1 MATGELVREE
11 PVVRPIRW
19 RLAALRRVP
28 IVPLS
33 IIMFMLLTAV
43 LADVL
48 TPYSPVDISLPERL
62 RPPFWEAGGSLAHPL
77 GTDPM
82 GRDLLT
88 RMIYGARISL
98 LVGLLGLCLGGGVGA
113 VLGLI
118 AGYAGGRVDAF
129 LMRTTDTA
137 LSFPIILL
145 AILLVVIL
153 GGSLFTVVLA
163 VALVLWA
170 RFARVI
176 RGEALSIRARD
187 FVALA
192 RVAGS
197 SPGSAALPASGLG
210 DHRGGVVELSG
221 GWCPT
226 PHPHVGLDDRRGS
239 GLHRQCL
246 VGLIFPG
253 TGHSGDSARLQSLR
267 GLAPRCARSNAA
279 PAVTSALPLGECFN
293 PEIYGR
299 SHAEL
304 AARLQVPD
312 RPRAPRGQPTR
323 RCAGPE

>member
-11 PVVRPIRW
+11 PVVRPVRW

-33 IIMFMLLTAV
+33 IIIFMLLTAV

-98 LVGLLGLCLGGGVGA
+98 LVGLLGLGLGGGVGA

-137 LSFPIILL
+137 LSFPIILF

-197 SPGSAALPASGLG
+197 SPLRIIVVHLFPNVLNTLVVLLSLQVGWVIIVEASLSFLG
-210 DHRGGVVELSG
+210 AGVPP
-221 GWCPT
+221 PT
-226 PHPHVGLDDRRGS
+226 PSWGS
-239 GLHRQCL
+239 MIAEGRDYIASAWW
-246 VGLIFPG
+246 VSFFPG
-253 TGHSGDSARLQSLR
+253 LAILVTVLAFNLFGDWLR
-267 GLAPRCARSNAA
+267 D
-279 PAVTSALPLGECFN
+279 AL
-293 PEIYGR
+293 
-299 SHAEL
+299 
-304 AARLQVPD
+304 D
-312 RPRAPRGQPTR
+312 PTLR
-323 RCAGPE
+323 QL